1 MGRPKSPSAPGRDDT
16 LSAWGV
22 VVHIQPTLRG
32 SSPPARDVGASDE
45 VAPPADPTLTVDIQ
59 LRLDA
64 IERKLDRVLYEL
76 GQAKADQTRT
86 HFTVQEAARALG
98 KTTFTVREWCRL
110 GRMNATKRAEKRGG
124 AEMWN
129 ISAQE
134 IERLRNEGLL
144 PVDPARN
151 LASGE

>member
-1 MGRPKSPSAPGRDDT
+1 VGRPKSSPVPGPDDT
-16 LSAWGV
+16 LRGWGIIV
-22 VVHIQPTLRG
+22 QPVLRG
-32 SSPPARDVGASDE
+32 PDQPVRDDGVDE
-45 VAPPADPTLTVDIQ
+45 FAPPVVNPTLTVDIQ
-59 LRLDA
+59 RRLDA
-64 IERKLDRVLYEL
+64 IERKLDRILYEL
-76 GQAKADQTRT
+76 GQARADSTRT
-86 HFTVQEAARALG
+86 HFTVEEAARALG

-134 IERLRNEGLL
+134 IDRVRNEGLL

-151 LASGE
+151 LASGK